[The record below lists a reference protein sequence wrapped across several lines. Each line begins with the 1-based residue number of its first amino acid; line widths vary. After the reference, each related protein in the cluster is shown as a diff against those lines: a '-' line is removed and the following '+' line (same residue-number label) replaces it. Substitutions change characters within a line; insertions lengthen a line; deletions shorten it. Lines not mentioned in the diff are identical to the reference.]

1 MKVEINMN
9 KNNIYLTKKLID
21 YYKLTIPIDLNKIIS
36 DFSDIEIEYDS
47 DISKD
52 NLIKFNK
59 ENGYLIQ
66 IKNKEFDID
75 NPKGYKNR
83 FTIAN
88 SLGHLFLEHIDK
100 KQNIFITG
108 TNKQET
114 QANDFAANLLMP
126 KAEFIECVYN
136 NLDEEGLCNLDAV
149 SDYFR
154 VSISAVKTR
163 GKFLGVFSW

>member
-1 MKVEINMN
+1 MN
-9 KNNIYLTKKLID
+9 KNIIQITKKLIE
-21 YYKLTIPIDLNKIIS
+21 YNKLTIPIDLNKIIS
-36 DFSDIEIEYDS
+36 QFKDIEIEYNANISIDS
-47 DISKD
+47 
-52 NLIKFNK
+52 LIKINQEK
-59 ENGYLIQ
+59 QYLIQ
-66 IKNKEFDID
+66 IKNKELDID
-75 NPKGYKNR
+75 NPKGYRDR

-88 SLGHLFLEHIDK
+88 KLGHLFLENLDTNK
-100 KQNIFITG
+100 NNFITG
-108 TNKQET
+108 NNKQET
-114 QANDFAANLLMP
+114 QANEFAANLLMP

>member
-1 MKVEINMN
+1 M
-9 KNNIYLTKKLID
+9 
-21 YYKLTIPIDLNKIIS
+21 
-36 DFSDIEIEYDS
+36 
-47 DISKD
+47 
-52 NLIKFNK
+52 
-59 ENGYLIQ
+59 IQ
-66 IKNKEFDID
+66 IKNKEFNI
-75 NPKGYKNR
+75 NNSKSYKNR

-88 SLGHLFLEHIDK
+88 KLGHLFLENIDK
-100 KQNIFITG
+100 KQTIFITG
-108 TNKQET
+108 TNEQES

-163 GKFLGVFSW
+163 GKFLGVFPW

>member
-1 MKVEINMN
+1 MHQYI
-9 KNNIYLTKKLID
+9 ILLTKKLIQ
-21 YYKLTIPIDLNKIIS
+21 YNKLTIPIDLNKIIS
-36 DFSDIEIEYDS
+36 NFNDIDIEYNSNISEDS
-47 DISKD
+47 SLKI
-52 NLIKFNK
+52 NQ
-59 ENGYLIQ
+59 ENQYLIQ
-66 IKNKEFDID
+66 IKNKEFNI
-75 NPKGYKNR
+75 NNSKGYKNR

-88 SLGHLFLEHIDK
+88 KLGHLFLENIDK
-100 KQNIFITG
+100 KQTIFITG
-108 TNKQET
+108 TNEQES

-163 GKFLGVFSW
+163 GKFLGVFPW

>member
-1 MKVEINMN
+1 MHQYIIN
-9 KNNIYLTKKLID
+9 LTKKLIQ
-21 YYKLTIPIDLNKIIS
+21 YNKLTIPIDLNKIIS
-36 DFSDIEIEYDS
+36 NFNDIDIEYNSNISEDS
-47 DISKD
+47 SLKI
-52 NLIKFNK
+52 NQ
-59 ENGYLIQ
+59 ENQYLIQ
-66 IKNKEFDID
+66 IKNKEFNI
-75 NPKGYKNR
+75 NNSKGYKNR

-88 SLGHLFLEHIDK
+88 KLGHLFLENIDK
-100 KQNIFITG
+100 KQPIFITG
-108 TNKQET
+108 TNEQES

-163 GKFLGVFSW
+163 GKFLGVFPW

>member
-1 MKVEINMN
+1 MHQYIIN
-9 KNNIYLTKKLID
+9 LTKKLIQ
-21 YYKLTIPIDLNKIIS
+21 YNKLTIPIDLNKIIS
-36 DFSDIEIEYDS
+36 NFNDIDIEYNSNISEDS
-47 DISKD
+47 SLKI
-52 NLIKFNK
+52 NQ
-59 ENGYLIQ
+59 ENQYLIQ
-66 IKNKEFDID
+66 IKNKKFNI
-75 NPKGYKNR
+75 NNSKGYKNR

-88 SLGHLFLEHIDK
+88 KLGHLFLENIDK
-100 KQNIFITG
+100 KQTIFITG
-108 TNKQET
+108 TNEQES

-163 GKFLGVFSW
+163 GKFLGVFPW

>member
-1 MKVEINMN
+1 MHQYI
-9 KNNIYLTKKLID
+9 IHLTKKLIQ
-21 YYKLTIPIDLNKIIS
+21 YNKLTIPIDLNKIIS
-36 DFSDIEIEYDS
+36 NFNDIDIEYNSNISEDS
-47 DISKD
+47 SLKI
-52 NLIKFNK
+52 NQ
-59 ENGYLIQ
+59 ENQYLIQ
-66 IKNKEFDID
+66 IKNKEFNI
-75 NPKGYKNR
+75 NNSKGYKNR

-88 SLGHLFLEHIDK
+88 KLGHLFLENIDK
-100 KQNIFITG
+100 KQTIFITG
-108 TNKQET
+108 TNEQES

-163 GKFLGVFSW
+163 GKFLGVFPW

>member
-100 KQNIFITG
+100 KT
-108 TNKQET
+108 KH
-114 QANDFAANLLMP
+114 L
-126 KAEFIECVYN
+126 YN
-136 NLDEEGLCNLDAV
+136 RNQQ
-149 SDYFR
+149 
-154 VSISAVKTR
+154 TR
-163 GKFLGVFSW
+163 NTSQ

>member
-1 MKVEINMN
+1 MHQYI
-9 KNNIYLTKKLID
+9 ILLTKKLIQ
-21 YYKLTIPIDLNKIIS
+21 YNKLTIPIDLNKIIS
-36 DFSDIEIEYDS
+36 NFNDIDIEYNSNISEDS
-47 DISKD
+47 SLKI
-52 NLIKFNK
+52 NQ
-59 ENGYLIQ
+59 ENQYLIQ
-66 IKNKEFDID
+66 IKNKEFNINNSKD
-75 NPKGYKNR
+75 YKNR

-88 SLGHLFLEHIDK
+88 KLGHLFLENIDK
-100 KQNIFITG
+100 KQTIFITG
-108 TNKQET
+108 TNEQES

-163 GKFLGVFSW
+163 GKFLGVFPW

>member
-1 MKVEINMN
+1 MHQYI
-9 KNNIYLTKKLID
+9 IHLTKKLIQ
-21 YYKLTIPIDLNKIIS
+21 YNKLTIPIDLNKIIS
-36 DFSDIEIEYDS
+36 NFNDIDIEYNSNISEDS
-47 DISKD
+47 SLKI
-52 NLIKFNK
+52 NQ
-59 ENGYLIQ
+59 ENQYLIQ
-66 IKNKEFDID
+66 IKNKEFNIN

-88 SLGHLFLEHIDK
+88 KLGHLFLENIDK
-100 KQNIFITG
+100 KQTIFITG
-108 TNKQET
+108 TNEQES

-154 VSISAVKTR
+154 VSINAVKTR
-163 GKFLGVFSW
+163 GKFLGVFPW

>member
-1 MKVEINMN
+1 MHQYIIN
-9 KNNIYLTKKLID
+9 LTKNLIQ
-21 YYKLTIPIDLNKIIS
+21 YNKLTIPIDLNKIIS
-36 DFSDIEIEYDS
+36 NFNDIDIEYNSNISEDS
-47 DISKD
+47 SLKI
-52 NLIKFNK
+52 NQ
-59 ENGYLIQ
+59 ENQYLIQ
-66 IKNKEFDID
+66 IKNKEFNI
-75 NPKGYKNR
+75 NNSKGYKNR

-88 SLGHLFLEHIDK
+88 KLGHLFLENIDK
-100 KQNIFITG
+100 KQTIFITG
-108 TNKQET
+108 TNEQES

-163 GKFLGVFSW
+163 GKFLGVFPW

>member
-1 MKVEINMN
+1 MHQYI
-9 KNNIYLTKKLID
+9 ILLTKKLIQ
-21 YYKLTIPIDLNKIIS
+21 YNKLTIPIDLNKIIS
-36 DFSDIEIEYDS
+36 NFNDIDIEYNSNISEDS
-47 DISKD
+47 SLKI
-52 NLIKFNK
+52 NQ
-59 ENGYLIQ
+59 ENQYLIQ
-66 IKNKEFDID
+66 IKNKEFNI
-75 NPKGYKNR
+75 NNSKGYKNR

-88 SLGHLFLEHIDK
+88 KLGHLFLENIDK
-100 KQNIFITG
+100 KQTIFITG
-108 TNKQET
+108 TNEQES

-163 GKFLGVFSW
+163 GKFLRVFPW

>member
-1 MKVEINMN
+1 MHQYIIN
-9 KNNIYLTKKLID
+9 LTKKLIQ
-21 YYKLTIPIDLNKIIS
+21 YNKLTIPIDLNKIIS
-36 DFSDIEIEYDS
+36 NFNDIDIEYNSNISEDS
-47 DISKD
+47 SLKI
-52 NLIKFNK
+52 NQ
-59 ENGYLIQ
+59 ENQYLIQ
-66 IKNKEFDID
+66 IKNKEFNI
-75 NPKGYKNR
+75 NNSKGYKNR

-88 SLGHLFLEHIDK
+88 KLGHLFLENIDK
-100 KQNIFITG
+100 KQTIFITG
-108 TNKQET
+108 TNEQES

>member
-1 MKVEINMN
+1 MHQYI
-9 KNNIYLTKKLID
+9 ILLTKKLIQ
-21 YYKLTIPIDLNKIIS
+21 YNKLTIPIDLNKIIS
-36 DFSDIEIEYDS
+36 NFNDIDIEYNSNISEDS
-47 DISKD
+47 SLKI
-52 NLIKFNK
+52 NQ
-59 ENGYLIQ
+59 ENQYLIQ
-66 IKNKEFDID
+66 IKNKEFNI
-75 NPKGYKNR
+75 NNSKGYKIR

-88 SLGHLFLEHIDK
+88 KLGHLFLENIDK
-100 KQNIFITG
+100 KQTIFITG
-108 TNKQET
+108 TNEQES

-163 GKFLGVFSW
+163 GKFLGVFPW

>member
-1 MKVEINMN
+1 MYQYIIN
-9 KNNIYLTKKLID
+9 LTKKLIQ
-21 YYKLTIPIDLNKIIS
+21 YNKLTIPIDLNKIIS
-36 DFSDIEIEYDS
+36 NFNDIDIEYNSNISEDS
-47 DISKD
+47 SLKI
-52 NLIKFNK
+52 NQ
-59 ENGYLIQ
+59 ENQYLIQ
-66 IKNKEFDID
+66 IKNKEFNI
-75 NPKGYKNR
+75 NNSKGYKNR

-88 SLGHLFLEHIDK
+88 KLGHLFLENIDK
-100 KQNIFITG
+100 KQTIFITG
-108 TNKQET
+108 TNEQES

-163 GKFLGVFSW
+163 GKFLGVFPW

>member
-1 MKVEINMN
+1 MHQYI
-9 KNNIYLTKKLID
+9 ILLTKKLIQ
-21 YYKLTIPIDLNKIIS
+21 YNKLTIPIDLNKIIS
-36 DFSDIEIEYDS
+36 NFNDIDIEYNSNISQDS
-47 DISKD
+47 SLKI
-52 NLIKFNK
+52 NQ
-59 ENGYLIQ
+59 ENQYLIQ
-66 IKNKEFDID
+66 IKNKEFNI
-75 NPKGYKNR
+75 NNSKGYKNR

-88 SLGHLFLEHIDK
+88 KLGHLFLENIDK
-100 KQNIFITG
+100 KQTIFITG
-108 TNKQET
+108 TNEQES

-163 GKFLGVFSW
+163 GKFLGVFPW

>member
-1 MKVEINMN
+1 MHQYIIN
-9 KNNIYLTKKLID
+9 LTKKLIQ
-21 YYKLTIPIDLNKIIS
+21 YNKLTIPIDLNKIIS
-36 DFSDIEIEYDS
+36 NFNDIDIEYNSNISEDS
-47 DISKD
+47 SLKI
-52 NLIKFNK
+52 NQ
-59 ENGYLIQ
+59 ENQYLIQ
-66 IKNKEFDID
+66 IKNKEFNI
-75 NPKGYKNR
+75 NNSKGYKNR

-88 SLGHLFLEHIDK
+88 KLGHLFLENIDK
-100 KQNIFITG
+100 KQTIFITG
-108 TNKQET
+108 TNEQES

-163 GKFLGVFSW
+163 GKFLGVFPW

>member
-1 MKVEINMN
+1 MHQYIIN
-9 KNNIYLTKKLID
+9 LTKKLIQ
-21 YYKLTIPIDLNKIIS
+21 YNKLTIPIDLNKIIS
-36 DFSDIEIEYDS
+36 NFNDIDIEYNSNISEDS
-47 DISKD
+47 SLKI
-52 NLIKFNK
+52 NQ
-59 ENGYLIQ
+59 ENQYLIQ
-66 IKNKEFDID
+66 IKNKEFNI
-75 NPKGYKNR
+75 NNSKGYKNR

-88 SLGHLFLEHIDK
+88 KLGHLFLENIDK
-100 KQNIFITG
+100 KQTIFITG
-108 TNKQET
+108 TNEQES

-163 GKFLGVFSW
+163 GKFLEVFPW